1 MPRGFSIILIKE
13 WSMLLILDGSLEHV
27 AHLWTEKDS
36 LIDLRYLFES
46 TVDLLLDKACK
57 HAQLVISYRLI

>member
-1 MPRGFSIILIKE
+1 
-13 WSMLLILDGSLEHV
+13 MLLILDGSLEHV